1 MKIIAIILTAAT
13 VLMVGST
20 LLRGLW
26 LRAKGSTPE
35 GVAFHGKLAVPTA
48 ILALVTV
55 IILAFHI

>member
-1 MKIIAIILTAAT
+1 MEMIAIILTSAT
-13 VLMVGST
+13 VLMLGST
-20 LLRGLW
+20 LLCGLW

-35 GVAFHGKLAVPTA
+35 GVAFHAKLAVPSA

>member
-1 MKIIAIILTAAT
+1 MKIIAIVLSAAT
-13 VLMVGST
+13 VLMLSST
-20 LLRGLW
+20 LLCGLW

-35 GVAFHGKLAVPTA
+35 GAAIHGKLAVPSA